1 MPDISDKIKA
11 IGALDLT
18 AGEKLIAITMALCKT
33 SDTATLCELTGEN
46 RRAVQR
52 ARTAYLDLRDNGDS
66 RDACVVVENDS
77 RDKRDTRVATD
88 ATDATPMSQP
98 SRACIESP
106 SEILSPE
113 VKKEDSYLSEV
124 PSDQCAKPKKVAKA
138 RRRFAYSDEFEA
150 FWTGYPD
157 KSNNSKPNAHREW
170 MLLLPAERELAA
182 QGLTHLAAHC
192 RKNPDYRCVHAER
205 YLKTRRWES
214 YDMRPKVVPLRP
226 AAPPPIS
233 DEEIFLIANGRAYQ

>member
-1 MPDISDKIKA
+1 MPQADTPRKDISNPAKLLRALIHATGITDCKQLSEMLA
-11 IGALDLT
+11 IPVRTLQRL
-18 AGEKLIAITMALCKT
+18 KLEVAETV
-33 SDTATLCELTGEN
+33 DTATANDAKHAISGAATSAISGVSTANDAISGATG
-46 RRAVQR
+46 A
-52 ARTAYLDLRDNGDS
+52 S
-66 RDACVVVENDS
+66 
-77 RDKRDTRVATD
+77 
-88 ATDATPMSQP
+88 P
-98 SRACIESP
+98 SRACIELP
-106 SEILSPE
+106 SEVLITE
-113 VKKEDSYLSEV
+113 EKKEDSSLSEV
-124 PSDQCAKPKKVAKA
+124 PSDQCVKEKPVAKA

-226 AAPPPIS
+226 SAPPPIS